1 MGANFMIVPERRRVT
16 VVPPRTNHR
25 LAKGNFVSTSGTA
38 QSSTT
43 PPHEDLEK
51 LLVTASDLAAAGLAD
66 FAELDSPSSDEDPPP
81 MTGPTPELTALLNRA
96 FAGKGDREVRTSFVN
111 ADSTI
116 VVDEGVSERAAG
128 ATSAWMAEMR
138 RVYAE
143 CAAWTMSIG
152 DQEITVLVVD
162 PADDASEPL
171 DVEPKFGDEA
181 LMRTMLA
188 GPAGQQA
195 RITTLLVR
203 DGDRALELTF
213 RSLASEPGGPEAAL
227 LATAMS
233 KFLALAP
240 AKFLGLPVG

>member
-1 MGANFMIVPERRRVT
+1 MPADSAG
-16 VVPPRTNHR
+16 
-25 LAKGNFVSTSGTA
+25 
-38 QSSTT
+38 
-43 PPHEDLEK
+43 DLEE
-51 LLVTASDLAAAGLAD
+51 LLVTAADLAGARLDD
-66 FAELDSPSSDEDPPP
+66 FTELPSPSSDEDPPP
-81 MTGPTPELTALLNRA
+81 MTAATPELTAVLNRA
-96 FAGKGDREVRTSFVN
+96 FGDKAAREVRTSFVN

-128 ATSAWMAEMR
+128 AAVAWMADMR

-152 DQEITVLVVD
+152 DQEITVAVVD
-162 PADDASEPL
+162 PAGDPGEPL
-171 DVEPKFGDEA
+171 KVEQRFGDEA

-213 RSLASEPGGPEAAL
+213 RSMAGAPDGPEAAR

-233 KFLALAP
+233 KFLDLAP
-240 AKFLGLPVG
+240 AKFLGRPVG